1 MLVATPSSAPAAS
14 KRFRVV
20 VIERAALFGKAL
32 CQVLA
37 ADPALEV
44 VGDADSIPNAALART
59 RPDLIVLDVDG
70 IQGELS
76 EAMRMCAEEAPGA
89 KVCVLSTH
97 VQPEVMQRC
106 MSVGVEGYIVKDI
119 LPADLVRAVKLVAG
133 GQAYVDPR
141 VAGGVLRRRNST
153 FGRAARTELSTRET
167 EIIRLIADG
176 LSNKEISAKL
186 HLSEKTV
193 KNHVGRIFAK
203 LNINARTQAAVYAIK
218 TGLA

>member
-1 MLVATPSSAPAAS
+1 MLVAMPSSVPAAA

-20 VIERAALFGKAL
+20 VIERAALKAL

-89 KVCVLSTH
+89 KVCVISSH

-133 GQAYVDPR
+133 
-141 VAGGVLRRRNST
+141 AGLCRSPRRRRSPPPAQVDV
-153 FGRAARTELSTRET
+153 RARRAHRTLD
-167 EIIRLIADG
+167 A
-176 LSNKEISAKL
+176 
-186 HLSEKTV
+186 
-193 KNHVGRIFAK
+193 
-203 LNINARTQAAVYAIK
+203 
-218 TGLA
+218 